1 MTITD
6 YAPSEIEIKS
16 IGIGLIDSQY
26 LDLTSREY
34 LVVGDM
40 YSNIETGLNIGE
52 QHSYY
57 WSDTCNMLPQNILY
71 KMSKIGFF
79 L

>member
-16 IGIGLIDSQY
+16 LGIGLIDNEY

-34 LVVGDM
+34 FVIGDM
-40 YSNIETGLNIGE
+40 YSNIETGLNIGQ
-52 QHSYY
+52 QHSECH
-57 WSDTCNMLPQNILY
+57 TVLQ
-71 KMSKIGFF
+71 
-79 L
+79 

>member
-40 YSNIETGLNIGE
+40 YSNI
-52 QHSYY
+52 
-57 WSDTCNMLPQNILY
+57 
-71 KMSKIGFF
+71 
-79 L
+79 